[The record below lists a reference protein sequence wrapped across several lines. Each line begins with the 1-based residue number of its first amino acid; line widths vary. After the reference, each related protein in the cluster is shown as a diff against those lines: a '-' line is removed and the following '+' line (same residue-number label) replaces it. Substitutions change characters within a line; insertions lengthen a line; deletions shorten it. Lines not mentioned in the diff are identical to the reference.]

1 MKLDKS
7 FLRRTAASFK
17 HRLWPASER
26 PALEALDLAH
36 LQSLLG
42 GNVTVM
48 LEIGA
53 NDGHDTQRLLDAF
66 PTAAMH
72 CFEPDPRAYA
82 LLCDRIVSERATIYP
97 VAISAADGPIEFF
110 QSSGAPPGREEEFPN
125 GWHLSGS
132 IRKPKL
138 HLEQHPWCDF
148 DTSID
153 VEGFSLD
160 TWSAQHGI
168 HAIDFIWADVQGAE
182 ADLVRGGTRTLG
194 NTRFLYTEF
203 DNAELYEGQLPLDA
217 LLELLPNWEIESRYK
232 HDVLLRNTAV
242 SAPAS
247 APTDPSSSGTDETK
261 NRSEP

>member
-1 MKLDKS
+1 MRLDKT
-7 FLRRTAASFK
+7 LPRRTAARVK
-17 HRLWPASER
+17 HRLWPAANR
-26 PALEALDLAH
+26 PASEALDLAH
-36 LQSLLG
+36 LKALLG
-42 GNVTVM
+42 GSVNVM

-82 LLCDRIVSERATIYP
+82 LLRKRIASDRATMYP
-97 VAISAADGPIEFF
+97 FAICAADGSIEFF
-110 QSSGAPPGREEEFPN
+110 QSSGAPPGREEEFPD

-138 HLEQHPWCDF
+138 HLEQHSWCEF
-148 DTSID
+148 DTTIE

-168 HAIDFIWADVQGAE
+168 EVIDFIWADVQGAE
-182 ADLVRGGTRTLG
+182 ADLVRGGRRTLA

-203 DNAELYEGQLPLDA
+203 DNDELYEGQLPLDA
-217 LLELLPNWEIESRYK
+217 LLELLPNWEIESKYK
-232 HDVLLRNTAV
+232 HDVLLRNTSIAV
-242 SAPAS
+242 TTAQRVESLAKEPPDA
-247 APTDPSSSGTDETK
+247 A
-261 NRSEP
+261 NRSDS